1 MSENSA
7 QIYGFKYSRLGEKVL
22 TRLEVNGF
30 KNLLDFSVDF
40 GPFNCIAGPNG
51 VGKSNLFDAIRF
63 LSLLTDHTIMK
74 AAQMVRGSDDESS
87 DLRDLFWSDSES
99 RSPSFRIAA
108 EMIVDK
114 FVNDEFGRPATASS
128 TFLRYEIEIGYEEST
143 SLSAFSQLV
152 LRKETLGY
160 ITEGKAPQHL
170 KFPHD
175 VQQFRSQAV
184 NNMRR
189 TREGYISIKEA
200 PDGQTEIVVHQDGG
214 SRGPGQVASASRA
227 PSTIVGTSN
236 TSATPT
242 ILAARREMQKWRFL
256 ALEPSAMRKPDRF
269 QTDSSVKANGGHLP
283 AALYRLALASEN
295 YQKEPD
301 DIYASV
307 ANRLAALVPISSIT
321 IDVDEIR
328 QLLTLKVKERT
339 GIALP
344 AASLSDGTLRF
355 LALSVLAEDSQAD
368 GVFCIEEP
376 ENGIH
381 PAKMPEMVKLLLDL
395 TVDPNYTPD
404 VDNPFRQVI
413 VATHSPVF
421 VQLIPREDLLCAVET
436 KVKSI
441 SGHPTRTLKCLPLAN
456 TWRSKSG
463 EPTVG
468 MGTILDY
475 LSSPPGAQLTLRGLV
490 NGMD

>member
-1 MSENSA
+1 M
-7 QIYGFKYSRLGEKVL
+7 L

-63 LSLLTDHTIMK
+63 LSLLTDHTITK
-74 AAQMVRGSDDESS
+74 AAQKVRGGDEESN

-99 RSPSFRIAA
+99 RSSSFRIAA
-108 EMIVDK
+108 EMLVGR
-114 FVNDEFGRPATASS
+114 FVSDEFGRPAKASS
-128 TFLRYEIEIGYEEST
+128 TFLRYEIEIGYEESST
-143 SLSAFSQLV
+143 LSAFSQLV
-152 LRKETLGY
+152 LKKETLGY
-160 ITEGKAPQHL
+160 IQEGMAAQHL
-170 KFPHD
+170 KFKHTLK
-175 VQQFRSQAV
+175 FRDHAV
-184 NNMRR
+184 VNKRR
-189 TREGYISIKEA
+189 TPEGYISVREA
-200 PDGQTEIVVHQDGG
+200 SDGQTEIVVHQDGG
-214 SRGPGQVASASRA
+214 SRGPGQVASANRA

-269 QTDSSVKANGGHLP
+269 QATPSVSANGGHLP
-283 AALYRLALASEN
+283 AALYRLAQSAEE
-295 YQKEPD
+295 QQRKPAD
-301 DIYASV
+301 VYASV
-307 ANRLAALVPISSIT
+307 TNRLAALVPIASIKV
-321 IDVDEIR
+321 DVNDVR
-328 QLLTLKVKERT
+328 QLLTVQVRERT

-344 AASLSDGTLRF
+344 ASSLSDGTLRF
-355 LALSVLAEDSQAD
+355 LALSILAEDSGAE

-381 PAKMPEMVKLLLDL
+381 PAKMPEMVNLLLDL
-395 TVDPNYTPD
+395 AVDPIDVPD
-404 VDNPFRQVI
+404 MDNPFRQVI

-421 VQLIPREDLLCAVET
+421 VQLIPPDALLCAVET
-436 KVKSI
+436 KVKAR
-441 SGHPTRTLKCLPLAN
+441 SGRPTRTLKLLPLAD

-468 MGTILDY
+468 MGTIVDY
-475 LSSPPGAQLTLRGLV
+475 LSSPPGAQLTLRELV
-490 NGMD
+490 DVIA